1 MCGFLLALSACS
13 ASGPGRKAVSERG
26 YPLGDLEIRRGDRAI
41 LSLEVEI
48 AETEEARSLGLM
60 GVERLDPASGM
71 VFIMDSEGRGAFWM
85 KSTLIPLD
93 IAFWDGQG
101 RIVDFFGMEPCREDP
116 CPIYSPENDYVAA
129 VEMNRGL
136 LARAGVRRGDTVVLN
151 RRS

>member
-1 MCGFLLALSACS
+1 M
-13 ASGPGRKAVSERG
+13 
-26 YPLGDLEIRRGDRAI
+26 
-41 LSLEVEI
+41 
-48 AETEEARSLGLM
+48 GLM

-71 VFIMDSEGRGAFWM
+71 VFIMDGEGRGAFWM

-93 IAFWDGQG
+93 IAFWDRQR
-101 RIVDFFGMEPCREDP
+101 RIVDFFGMEPCRENP

-136 LARAGVRRGDTVVLN
+136 LARTGVRKGDTVVLN